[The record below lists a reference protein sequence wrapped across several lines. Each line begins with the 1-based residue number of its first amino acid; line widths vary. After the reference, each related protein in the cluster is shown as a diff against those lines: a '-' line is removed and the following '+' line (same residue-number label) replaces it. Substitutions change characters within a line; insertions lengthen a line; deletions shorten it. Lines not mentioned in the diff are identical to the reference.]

1 MDLLRE
7 LILSGRII
15 DIVVGVLLLELVAI
29 SILYRTR
36 GTGIAPYPLLVNI
49 GAGGSLAL
57 AIKASLTGAGWQWIA
72 GWLVASL
79 VFHVLDL
86 STRWRRAN

>member
-15 DIVVGVLLLELVAI
+15 DVVIAVLLLELVAV
-29 SILYRTR
+29 SILHKTR
-36 GTGIAPYPLLVNI
+36 GLGIAPYPLMVNI

-57 AIKASLTGAGWQWIA
+57 AIKASITGAGWQWIA
-72 GWLVASL
+72 TWLITSF

-86 STRWRRAN
+86 RTRWRRAS

>member
-1 MDLLRE
+1 MDTLSE

-15 DIVVGVLLLELVAI
+15 DIVLVVLLLELIIV
-29 SILYRTR
+29 SMLYRAR
-36 GTGIAPYPLLVNI
+36 GTGVPPYPLMVNI

-72 GWLVASL
+72 VWLMTSL
-79 VFHVLDL
+79 VFHVLAVN
-86 STRWRRAN
+86 TRWQKAP

>member
-15 DIVVGVLLLELVAI
+15 DIVVAVLLLELIAI
-29 SILYRTR
+29 SVLHRTR

-57 AIKASLTGAGWQWIA
+57 AVKASVTGAGWQWIA
-72 GWLVASL
+72 IWLVASL

-86 STRWRRAN
+86 GARWRKES

>member
-15 DIVVGVLLLELVAI
+15 DIVLVVLLLELVAVT
-29 SILYRTR
+29 ILYKTR
-36 GTGIAPYPLLVNI
+36 NKGIPPYPLMVNI

-57 AIKASLTGAGWQWIA
+57 AIKASVTGAGWQWIA
-72 GWLVASL
+72 VWLITSL

-86 STRWRRAN
+86 SQRWQRGS

>member
-1 MDLLRE
+1 MDILSE

-15 DIVVGVLLLELVAI
+15 DIVLVVLFLELVVV
-29 SILYRTR
+29 SVLYRAR
-36 GTGIAPYPLLVNI
+36 GNGIPPYPLMVNI

-72 GWLVASL
+72 FWLVASL
-79 VFHVLDL
+79 IFHVLDVGA
-86 STRWRRAN
+86 RWQRGT